1 MRKRSS
7 RCRARSTSSA
17 SLVMSCSGSSL
28 LEYLFWQLVP
38 FARRLGDRHGV
49 HLHDASLRSRSAG
62 SRTTQSI
69 GLDDLGVPYTRWNM
83 SGGRCQG
90 DPIVPLRLTHLCT
103 CGDVRTS
110 MPNSLDDCS
119 TAVPPVFGMCI
130 KLWPGGRRKHP
141 GATQLASGRH
151 AARLQREAQG
161 TRNRLDL
168 LWPSSLTGLIAAF
181 AGPLR
186 VAVRVSV
193 IFGRMTRA
201 LTSREACVRS
211 ASRLILYERASRHQR
226 AKLARES

>member
-1 MRKRSS
+1 
-7 RCRARSTSSA
+7 
-17 SLVMSCSGSSL
+17 MSYSGSSL

-38 FARRLGDRHGV
+38 FAWRLGDRHGV

-90 DPIVPLRLTHLCT
+90 DPTVPLRLTHLCT

-110 MPNSLDDCS
+110 MPNSFDDCS

-161 TRNRLDL
+161 TRLDL
-168 LWPSSLTGLIAAF
+168 LWPSSSLTGLMAAF

-201 LTSREACVRS
+201 LTSRDACGRS
-211 ASRLILYERASRHQR
+211 ASRLILYEQARALAAKR
-226 AKLARES
+226 ARTCAPGFTTVPPDAW